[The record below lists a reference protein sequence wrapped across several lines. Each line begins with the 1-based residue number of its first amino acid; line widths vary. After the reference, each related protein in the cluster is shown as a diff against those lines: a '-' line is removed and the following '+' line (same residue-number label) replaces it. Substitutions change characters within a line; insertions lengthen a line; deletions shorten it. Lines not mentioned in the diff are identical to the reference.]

1 LERIFF
7 QSIFTL
13 TKHEKNIHSNLDI
26 NRNSLMTHDKIA
38 STRETLINDTDTLKQ
53 DAAKIVDDVK
63 KHATA
68 HVDVVKDRMNH
79 TLDVARDCVQEH
91 PLKVVSVALLIGF
104 LIGTFRR
111 K

>member
-1 LERIFF
+1 M
-7 QSIFTL
+7 TNDKL
-13 TKHEKNIHSNLDI
+13 T
-26 NRNSLMTHDKIA
+26 
-38 STRETLINDTDTLKQ
+38 STRETLIKDTEHLKQ

-68 HVDVVKDRMNH
+68 HVDVVKDTVNH
-79 TLDVARDCVQEH
+79 TLDVARTCVQEH

-104 LIGTFRR
+104 IIGTFRR

>member
-1 LERIFF
+1 
-7 QSIFTL
+7 
-13 TKHEKNIHSNLDI
+13 
-26 NRNSLMTHDKIA
+26 MTNDKIT

-68 HVDVVKDRMNH
+68 HVDAVKDRVSD
-79 TLDVARDCVQEH
+79 TFDIARDCVKEH
-91 PLKVVSVALLIGF
+91 PLKVISVALFIGF
-104 LIGTFRR
+104 LIGICRR

>member
-1 LERIFF
+1 
-7 QSIFTL
+7 
-13 TKHEKNIHSNLDI
+13 
-26 NRNSLMTHDKIA
+26 MTNDKIA

-79 TLDVARDCVQEH
+79 ALDMSRNCIQGH
-91 PLKVVSVALLIGF
+91 PLKVVSGAFLIGF

>member
-1 LERIFF
+1 
-7 QSIFTL
+7 
-13 TKHEKNIHSNLDI
+13 
-26 NRNSLMTHDKIA
+26 MTNDKIT
-38 STRETLINDTDTLKQ
+38 STRERLINDTDALKQ

-79 TLDVARDCVQEH
+79 TLDVACKCVQEH
-91 PLKVVSVALLIGF
+91 PLKVVSAALLIGF